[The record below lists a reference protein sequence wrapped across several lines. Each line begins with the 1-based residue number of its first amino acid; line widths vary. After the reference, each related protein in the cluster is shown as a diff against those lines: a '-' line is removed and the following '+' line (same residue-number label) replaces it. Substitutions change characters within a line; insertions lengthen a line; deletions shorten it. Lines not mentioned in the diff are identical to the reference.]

1 MKYYLAF
8 TQRLVPFFNP
18 TYSVNTVQ
26 ESKVSRGENCNPPI

>member
-8 TQRLVPFFNP
+8 TQRLVFFNP